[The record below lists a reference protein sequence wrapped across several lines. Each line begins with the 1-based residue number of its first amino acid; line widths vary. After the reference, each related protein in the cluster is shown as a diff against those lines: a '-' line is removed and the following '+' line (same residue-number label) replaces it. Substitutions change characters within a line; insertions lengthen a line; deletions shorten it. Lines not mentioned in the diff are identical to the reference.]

1 MGAEPRFPCC
11 QERKR
16 ETSAT
21 VLSHLLL
28 TLVTHCLRGARTEQL
43 LKECVTVHPH
53 LCSQAG
59 AEPTCESDT
68 LLGTGHVVLSKETVS
83 PSRKPQFNEVDRL
96 MKTGSQYNV
105 MNVKEGLTM
114 GPWYIEL
121 RFSECGKK
129 EAGWTFWKR
138 RLIKQKTEDC
148 SMQGER

>member
-1 MGAEPRFPCC
+1 M
-11 QERKR
+11 
-16 ETSAT
+16 
-21 VLSHLLL
+21 
-28 TLVTHCLRGARTEQL
+28 
-43 LKECVTVHPH
+43 
-53 LCSQAG
+53 
-59 AEPTCESDT
+59 
-68 LLGTGHVVLSKETVS
+68 VLSKETVS

-96 MKTGSQYNV
+96 MKTGSQYDV